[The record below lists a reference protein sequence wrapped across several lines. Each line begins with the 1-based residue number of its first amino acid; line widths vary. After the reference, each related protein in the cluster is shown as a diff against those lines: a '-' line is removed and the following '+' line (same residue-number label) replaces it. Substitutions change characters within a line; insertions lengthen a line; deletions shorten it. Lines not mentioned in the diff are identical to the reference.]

1 LFSKVNVTLQLQNT
15 VFQKEEIYLQF
26 SILLYIKNPR
36 QEYGVM
42 VNVISHMGVGLLIA
56 LALGLKGNK
65 LKVVVFLSMLPDL
78 DFILYSAFV
87 FANNNLSPEVRN
99 QLFYLIGHREF
110 MHSILFIFL
119 VTFLIWFKTKD
130 WLFTVGGFQSLF
142 FHSYLDYVTSWKM
155 RPFYPF
161 SKDASIMGAVNFF
174 DPLLNLLPLLPLFIV
189 IMGNLNHRGKIKG
202 KLKGFCTFISR
213 VDDKLYASLILVLLV
228 WLIFMPVSKAFLVNH
243 ISWTEEAEI
252 SYQNTYPE
260 SMNRFLTA
268 YSFNS
273 THYKVLKISYL
284 SGIEKSSYVEKV
296 SVEGNVPDSAAY
308 VKRAENLYRAG
319 VSQEIDYPVY
329 SVYESND
336 SVTVIL
342 SDARNSY
349 VKELAYFKSFYRFV
363 FDRKNGEEYEVYA
376 SMHGGQEERLGR
388 NWFG

>member
-1 LFSKVNVTLQLQNT
+1 
-15 VFQKEEIYLQF
+15 
-26 SILLYIKNPR
+26 
-36 QEYGVM
+36 
-42 VNVISHMGVGLLIA
+42 MGVGLLIA

-65 LKVVVFLSMLPDL
+65 LKAVVLLSILPDL

-87 FANNNLSPEVRN
+87 FANINLSPEARN

-110 MHSILFIFL
+110 MHSILFIVL
-119 VTFLIWFKTKD
+119 ITFFIWFKTKD

-161 SKDASIMGAVNFF
+161 STDASIMGAVYFF
-174 DPLLNLLPLLPLFIV
+174 DPLLNLLPLLPPFIV
-189 IMGNLNHRGKIKG
+189 IMGNLSHRVKMKG
-202 KLKGFCTFISR
+202 KMKGLCTLISNI
-213 VDDKLYASLILVLLV
+213 DDKLYASLILLLLI
-228 WLIFMPVSKAFLVNH
+228 WLTFMPVSKAFLINH

-252 SYQNTYPE
+252 SYQSTYPE
-260 SMNRFLTA
+260 SMNEFLTA
-268 YSFNS
+268 YSYNS

-296 SVEGNVPDSAAY
+296 SVEGNVPDSAVY
-308 VKRAENLYRAG
+308 VKRAESLYRAG

-329 SVYESND
+329 SVSESNET
-336 SVTVIL
+336 VTVIL
-342 SDARNSY
+342 SDARNPY
-349 VKELAYFKSFYRFV
+349 LKELAYFKSFYRFV

-376 SMHGGQEERLGR
+376 GMHGSQEERLGR